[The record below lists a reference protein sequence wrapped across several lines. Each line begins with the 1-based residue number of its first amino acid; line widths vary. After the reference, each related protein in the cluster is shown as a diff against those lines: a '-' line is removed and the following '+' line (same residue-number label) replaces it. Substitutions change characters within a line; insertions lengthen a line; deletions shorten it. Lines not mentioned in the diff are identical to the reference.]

1 MRSPKLPRA
10 RALALTQDRNE
21 AAMRRAWPLLAAL
34 TLAASIG
41 AAHGQTTT
49 MPNRNETGPQTA
61 VPAPLPPGSG
71 ADTPGGSARNG
82 IIQPP
87 STSADPGINRGAPT
101 SGTGAMPVIR
111 PPGATGGNQEVI
123 PK

>member
-1 MRSPKLPRA
+1 MRPLDRPRA
-10 RALALTQDRNE
+10 RALALTRDRNE
-21 AAMRRAWPLLAAL
+21 AMRRAWPLLAAL
-34 TLAASIG
+34 ASAASIA

-49 MPNRNETGPQTA
+49 VPNKDETGPQTA

-82 IIQPP
+82 IIRPP
-87 STSADPGINRGAPT
+87 PVSGDPGINRGAP
-101 SGTGAMPVIR
+101 GAGAGSMPVIR
-111 PPGATGGNQEVI
+111 PPGTPGGNQEVI